1 MSATLCDE
9 ALAREVLRRAHRV
22 LARRSRVV
30 LAMLAL
36 LVVAAF
42 GVDVLLGSFP
52 VTIPDFVRIVTGTD
66 IPGAGFVV
74 LQDKLPRAVTGVM
87 VGAAFGV
94 SGAVFQTMLGNPLAS
109 PDIIGLSSGASFS
122 AVLAIVVFGVSG
134 PAVSVWA
141 LAGAG
146 AVALV
151 VYLTARRGGVTG
163 ARLILVGIAVAAV
176 LQAAIS
182 YVMTRANV
190 FVAADA
196 FVWLN
201 GSLNNSD
208 WDRVRDLAVE
218 LAVLLPAVALV
229 TRALHVLALGDDTA
243 TGLGVRTGR
252 SRGALLAVGVAL
264 SAVGTAAAGPVAF
277 VAFLSGP
284 IARRLLAG
292 RVSLMG
298 AGLVGA
304 LIVLAA
310 DFAAREAIPGVRLPV
325 GVVTGAL
332 GAPFLVYLL
341 IAGNRA
347 GRGGA

>member
-1 MSATLCDE
+1 MTTTLCD
-9 ALAREVLRRAHRV
+9 AAPARDVLWAARRAGW
-22 LARRSRVV
+22 RRSRIVV
-30 LAMLAL
+30 ATLAL

-42 GVDVLLGSFP
+42 GADVLLGSFP

-66 IPGAGFVV
+66 LPGASFVV
-74 LQDKLPRAVTGVM
+74 LQDKLPRAVTGLL
-87 VGAAFGV
+87 VGVAFGV
-94 SGAVFQTMLGNPLAS
+94 SGAIFQAMLGNPLAS
-109 PDIIGLSSGASFS
+109 PDIIGLSSGASFG
-122 AVLAIVVFGVSG
+122 AVLAIVVFGISGTAVSG
-134 PAVSVWA
+134 WA

-151 VYLTARRGGVTG
+151 VYLTARQGGVTG
-163 ARLILVGIAVAAV
+163 ARLILVGITVAAV

-182 YVMTRANV
+182 YVMTRTNV
-190 FVAADA
+190 FLAADA

-208 WDRVRDLAVE
+208 WTRVRDLAVE
-218 LAVLLPAVALV
+218 LAVLLPVVALV

-243 TGLGVRTGR
+243 AGLGVRTGR
-252 SRGALLAVGVAL
+252 SRGALLSAGVAL
-264 SAVGTAAAGPVAF
+264 SAVGTAAVGPVAF
-277 VAFLSGP
+277 VAFLAGP

-292 RVSLMG
+292 RVSLV
-298 AGLVGA
+298 ASGLVGA

-341 IAGNRA
+341 ITGNRA
-347 GRGGA
+347 GRGGG